1 MATEF
6 ELFDLSDLPA
16 NPKGFE
22 QKFFAEVLPKYNKL
36 VELRTQYLAIAGGVE
51 SAVKSVIDS
60 VTEESNPEVFGMLND
75 IAEAEEL
82 IRELNAKVT
91 EWAESQVADS
101 TESPDSI
108 REEFDSIKALVSK
121 SVEGSV
127 IYFTQNDDIVETDDG
142 FKAETE
148 TGESYLRLTNLP
160 AIRKGSKGGKSAG
173 TGFGKRVREWVNAN
187 GIKSPEGEELGKVGV
202 LPAWA
207 KDAYVAANPTDTES
221 K

>member
-6 ELFDLSDLPA
+6 ELFDLSDMPA
-16 NPKGFE
+16 TPKGFE

-36 VELRTQYLAIAGGVE
+36 VELRSQYLAIAGGVE
-51 SAVKSVIDS
+51 SAVKAVIDG
-60 VTEESNPEVFGMLND
+60 VTEESNPDVFGMLND

-82 IRELNAKVT
+82 IRELNAKVQ
-91 EWAESQVADS
+91 EWAESQVAES
-101 TESPDSI
+101 TDSPDAI
-108 REEFDSIKALVSK
+108 REEFDSLKAVVSK
-121 SVEGSV
+121 KVEGSV
-127 IYFTQNDDIVETDDG
+127 EFFSTNDDIVETDEG
-142 FKAETE
+142 FKAETS
-148 TGESYLRLTNLP
+148 TGESFLKLTNLP

-202 LPAWA
+202 LPQWA
-207 KDAYVAANPTDTES
+207 KDAYTKANPTDSET